1 MQENFTEAPL
11 IFPDICELHTGRA
24 LNIVTREVCD
34 IPAVDVFVAGF
45 VCKSV
50 SFENLYR
57 GSYSKC
63 IADAR
68 GSTGKTFEG
77 VLGYVR
83 RFRPKV
89 VICENVT
96 GLLKRTRGCDAQ
108 INQVRKAFEEV
119 GYAFAYKQMDARNFL
134 VPQRRTRVWMWAI
147 RSDVAAA
154 PAAGEVQTVLNA
166 LERPQPVALS
176 KFLRP
181 AACDPRPRRT
191 ISCREERVLDSVV
204 QENRPL
210 QRLEAEELTDLVVD
224 VAKSADRAPWCIG
237 ATPCVLPNSRFHW
250 RREQRVLGVH
260 ELAALQG
267 LWPEDFPALESWC
280 QSDTRSQVV
289 MDMAGNAFTST
300 VCIAVCLGV
309 MVAISPC

>member
-1 MQENFTEAPL
+1 MRPL
-11 IFPDICELHTGRA
+11 IFPDNCELHTGRA
-24 LNIVTREVCD
+24 LNSVTHEVCD
-34 IPAVDVFVAGF
+34 IPAVDVFVAGV

-50 SFENLYR
+50 SFENLYQ

-108 INQVRKAFEEV
+108 INQVRRAFEEV

-134 VPQRRTRVWMWAI
+134 LPQRRTCDWMWAI

-181 AACDPRPRRT
+181 AACDPR
-191 ISCREERVLDSVV
+191 
-204 QENRPL
+204 
-210 QRLEAEELTDLVVD
+210 QR
-224 VAKSADRAPWCIG
+224 S
-237 ATPCVLPNSRFHW
+237 
-250 RREQRVLGVH
+250 
-260 ELAALQG
+260 
-267 LWPEDFPALESWC
+267 
-280 QSDTRSQVV
+280 
-289 MDMAGNAFTST
+289 
-300 VCIAVCLGV
+300 
-309 MVAISPC
+309 

>member
-1 MQENFTEAPL
+1 MGA
-11 IFPDICELHTGRA
+11 
-24 LNIVTREVCD
+24 TR
-34 IPAVDVFVAGF
+34 
-45 VCKSV
+45 
-50 SFENLYR
+50 
-57 GSYSKC
+57 
-63 IADAR
+63 
-68 GSTGKTFEG
+68 
-77 VLGYVR
+77 
-83 RFRPKV
+83 
-89 VICENVT
+89 
-96 GLLKRTRGCDAQ
+96 
-108 INQVRKAFEEV
+108 NQVRKAFEEV
-119 GYAFAYKQMDARNFL
+119 GYAFAYKEMDARNFL

-147 RSDVAAA
+147 RSDVAAD

-191 ISCREERVLDSVV
+191 INCREVRVLDSVV
-204 QENRPL
+204 QESRPL

-237 ATPCVLPNSRFHW
+237 TTPCVLPNSRFHW

-260 ELAALQG
+260 EVAALQG

-289 MDMAGNAFTST
+289 MDMAGNVFACT
-300 VCIAVCLGV
+300 VCTAVCLGV